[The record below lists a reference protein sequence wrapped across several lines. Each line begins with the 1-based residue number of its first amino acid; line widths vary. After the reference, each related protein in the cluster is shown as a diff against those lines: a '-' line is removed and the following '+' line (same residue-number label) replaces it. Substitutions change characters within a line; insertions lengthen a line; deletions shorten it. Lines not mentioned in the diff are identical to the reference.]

1 MDTPSESDAAAYFE
15 AKLKFET
22 TPFTLDY
29 NIRKEKVLV
38 VDPRE
43 RADWEEAHIPGAVSI
58 PLGELEARARE
69 LPKDKTVVV
78 YGWHSACAFGPK
90 AALALARLGLRVQML
105 TGGFERWK
113 SKFPIESAKPQ

>member
-1 MDTPSESDAAAYFE
+1 MNPPSESDAAAYFE
-15 AKLKFET
+15 AKLKHET

-29 NIRKEKVLV
+29 HIRQDKVVV

-43 RADWEEAHIPGAVSI
+43 RKDWEEAHIPGAISI
-58 PLGELEARARE
+58 PLADLEARARE
-69 LPKDKTVVV
+69 LPKDKPVVV

-113 SKFPIESAKPQ
+113 SKFAVESARPQ